1 MLFFGWKTGNDSE
14 QKKRSM
20 IFITGAT
27 GFVGSA
33 VLRKLIERGHE
44 VRAMVR
50 PASDRRNLDGLSVE
64 VVKGDLTEP
73 ATLGKALKGCRG
85 LFHVAADYRLWAPD
99 PAPMFKANVE
109 GTRAIMLAAGDAGVE
124 RIVYTS
130 SVATLGLLPGDQ
142 ASDEE
147 TPVGFEDMIGPYK
160 QSKFLAEAEVRA
172 LADSEGLAVV
182 IVNPSMPLGPRDIKP
197 TPTGRMIVG
206 AASGKIP
213 AYVDT
218 GLNVVHVDD
227 VAEGHLL
234 AFDKGQAGERYI
246 LGGENLSLKQ
256 ILSTIA
262 DITGGKAP
270 RLRIPHNLIMPVAVV
285 AEAWTRLA
293 GGSEPFV
300 TVDGLRMAKKKM
312 YYSHQKAA
320 RALGYAPRPAAK
332 ALRDAVRW
340 FRENGYLGKT
350 A

>member
-1 MLFFGWKTGNDSE
+1 MRQLLARENGVRVLIRETSKDTNIAGLPVE
-14 QKKRSM
+14 
-20 IFITGAT
+20 IF
-27 GFVGSA
+27 
-33 VLRKLIERGHE
+33 H
-44 VRAMVR
+44 
-50 PASDRRNLDGLSVE
+50 
-64 VVKGDLTEP
+64 GDLNDQDS
-73 ATLGKALKGCRG
+73 LKKAVRG
-85 LFHVAADYRLWAPD
+85 IEGVFHVAADYRLWAPD

-206 AASGKIP
+206 AASGRMP

-285 AEAWTRLA
+285 AEAWTRLT